1 MILMALG
8 TFSIGLIPAYERIGI
23 WAPVLLLLARVV
35 QGFSTG
41 GEYGGA
47 ATFIAEYS
55 TDRNRGLMGSW
66 LELHRRCRSPRCA
79 AEHMLAGAGALP
91 GGRPAGPARPVH
103 AHEAGGNPGVPR
115 LRRGSREA

>member
-1 MILMALG
+1 M
-8 TFSIGLIPAYERIGI
+8 
-23 WAPVLLLLARVV
+23 LLLLARVV

-66 LELHRRCRSPRCA
+66 LEFGTLGGYI
-79 AEHMLAGAGALP
+79 AGAGTVTALHMLLSSEQMLDWGWRIP
-91 GGRPAGPARPVH
+91 FLVAGRWPARPVH